1 MSGAAGGSRINKEN
15 LKATIRDYRDNI
27 LKPLGLDKS
36 YKITGVRSRP
46 EKNIFGDIDV
56 VVSFPGGD
64 KKELKQNLANFL
76 EQVNKIPEI
85 PSKNNKKY
93 FIHGSIVSILY
104 PIAGKENEYVQI
116 DNIVTSSQEEGK
128 FTYKMLDLPAQ
139 EQGLALGLVKA
150 VFSELDENQIQKLF
164 RNLNIPKDIEQP
176 GEGEEYDFGLNPSE
190 LTLSIVPIG
199 KGGGQTIWKS
209 NKFSDV
215 KTILDALGID
225 IEKDKFDTIISKIKK
240 FKSRRSIDRLKGMFT
255 KNIRVGSAEVGLDK
269 GIKKQQSLDIV
280 NALEETHN
288 SLTEEKNSTIAVFPG
303 KFKPPHKDHLA
314 RINAASKSAD
324 QVLVII
330 GPKPTDSFTA
340 EQTLNI
346 FNLFKSK
353 GLVPN
358 NVTFII
364 SDLPSPVLKAYKE
377 FENHPDQQYIAV
389 FGKDDVDRFKGISKL
404 PNVKVN
410 NFEEANIGTLSAT
423 DLRNAILNGDLKIIQ
438 SMIPKEVNAKEYIQ
452 ALNTEQ
458 LNENASYA
466 EDIDYKQYIKELTK
480 DMIKKGMNVTPL
492 PKVIFKHSDVKNAKN
507 FFGKTAYYN
516 PQSMSIILYTEG
528 RHPKDIVRSFAHE
541 MIHHTQNLE
550 GRLGNITTTNTQEDD
565 HLNNLEA
572 EANLKGT
579 MTFRN
584 WTDSLQE
591 IKYNY
596 SPTLTSLLSSQL
608 YEMKVD
614 EIKLNPENAV
624 ETYGDINNG
633 DFTVGDYDYNYRIIN
648 MENNPYNSNS
658 FYNIDFSE
666 IGNYKSD
673 PNLPTGNAKENYI
686 KILSTMYK
694 IILDFI
700 KNVKPEYIGISSLD
714 NSGYWNIY
722 NNLIKSNPLSGYSRK
737 DAGLS
742 FTNRNGQPGKFII
755 LKKNN
760 IPESKSKDPF
770 GITAYALELARGL
783 EEQEG
788 SNTIKKL
795 KELGL

>member
-15 LKATIRDYRDNI
+15 LKDTIRDYRNNI

-76 EQVNKIPEI
+76 EQVNEIPEI

-150 VFSELDENQIQKLF
+150 IFSELDENQIQKLF
-164 RNLNIPKDIEQP
+164 RDLNIPKDIEQP
-176 GEGEEYDFGLNPSE
+176 GEGEEYDFSLNPSE

-199 KGGGQTIWKS
+199 KGGGQIIWKS
-209 NKFSDV
+209 SKFSDV

-240 FKSRRSIDRLKGMFT
+240 FKNRRSIDRLKGMFT
-255 KNIRVGSAEVGLDK
+255 KNIRVGNAEVGLDK
-269 GIKKQQSLDIV
+269 GIKKQQSLDTV
-280 NALEETHN
+280 NSLEETYTN
-288 SLTEEKNSTIAVFPG
+288 LTEEEKSTIAVFPG

-314 RINAASKSAD
+314 RIKAAANSAG

-358 NVTFII
+358 NVTFVI

-404 PNVKVN
+404 SNVKVD

-423 DLRNAILNGDLKIIQ
+423 DLRNAILNGDLKTIQ
-438 SMIPKEVNAKEYIQ
+438 SMIPKEIDAKEYIQ
-452 ALNTEQ
+452 ALNIEQ

-466 EDIDYKQYIKELTK
+466 KDIDYKQYIKELTK
-480 DMIKKGMNVTPL
+480 DMIRKGMNVTPL
-492 PKVIFKHSDVKNAKN
+492 PKVIFKHSDVSNAKD
-507 FFGKTAYYN
+507 FFGKTAYYE
-516 PQSMSIILYTEG
+516 PQSMSIVLYTEG

-541 MIHHTQNLE
+541 MIHHMQNVE
-550 GRLGNITTTNTQEDD
+550 GRLGDITTTNTQEDD
-565 HLNNLEA
+565 RLNDLEA

-584 WTDSLQE
+584 WTDGLNEAIVGNKIVCDNCGWSWNIEDGGDSLY
-591 IKYNY
+591 ICHKCGHN
-596 SPTLTSLLSSQL
+596 
-608 YEMKVD
+608 
-614 EIKLNPENAV
+614 
-624 ETYGDINNG
+624 
-633 DFTVGDYDYNYRIIN
+633 
-648 MENNPYNSNS
+648 NNP
-658 FYNIDFSE
+658 IQE
-666 IGNYKSD
+666 
-673 PNLPTGNAKENYI
+673 
-686 KILSTMYK
+686 
-694 IILDFI
+694 
-700 KNVKPEYIGISSLD
+700 
-714 NSGYWNIY
+714 
-722 NNLIKSNPLSGYSRK
+722 
-737 DAGLS
+737 
-742 FTNRNGQPGKFII
+742 
-755 LKKNN
+755 KKN
-760 IPESKSKDPF
+760 KDPF

-783 EEQEG
+783 E
-788 SNTIKKL
+788 
-795 KELGL
+795 